1 MKKITC
7 LILILFFS
15 TSSLTVFAD
24 DFVNEPII
32 NINEFDDIATSNN
45 FASTPNINARHAI
58 VIDRASETTLYGKK

>member
-32 NINEFDDIATSNN
+32 NIN
-45 FASTPNINARHAI
+45 
-58 VIDRASETTLYGKK
+58 VI